1 MSTAFSESTAQ
12 TNASAT
18 TDPTARE
25 NGACENV
32 AGENLRGEQSTPARL
47 DYAQLGQ
54 KVLDGY
60 QISADEALA
69 ILRSPNDDLLALLDA
84 AFKVRRKHFGLTVQ
98 LYFLM
103 NAKSGLCPEDCHYC
117 SQSKVSSA
125 PVEKYNILQREK
137 LLAAAELAAKRQAK
151 TYCLV
156 ISARGPNEREMKAV
170 EAIVP
175 EIKAKYGLDICA
187 CLGLLTAEQAK
198 RLKACGVD
206 RVNHN
211 LNTSAEYYAKICTTH
226 THADRVQTLHH
237 VRDAGLEVCSGGIIG
252 MGETHQDVVAMAL
265 QLRELKAESIPINFL
280 NSIDGTPLQQTSE
293 LTPQDCLRALAM
305 FRLVNP
311 TSELRIS
318 GGRELHLRTLQPM
331 GLYAANSMFV
341 GDYLTTSGQA
351 PEIDYNIVRDLG
363 FEVTGAAPYPHEGD
377 AIEFGVT
384 GRGSLPTHSHDHA
397 NDHDHSHSG
406 GPQGGGCGGGGSCGG
421 SGRCGG

>member
-1 MSTAFSESTAQ
+1 MSTAFSE
-12 TNASAT
+12 
-18 TDPTARE
+18 PTHSS
-25 NGACENV
+25 GV
-32 AGENLRGEQSTPARL
+32 TTPADSLHSGGSTERF
-47 DYAQLGQ
+47 DYAQLAQ
-54 KVLDGY
+54 RVLDGHDVTR
-60 QISADEALA
+60 DEAMA
-69 ILRSPNDDLLALLDA
+69 ILKSPNSDLLAVLDA
-84 AFKVRRKHFGLTVQ
+84 AFRVRRQHFGLTVQ

-117 SQSKVSSA
+117 SQSKVSDA
-125 PVEKYNILQREK
+125 PVPKYNILQREK
-137 LLAAAELAAKRQAK
+137 LLAAAELAAQRQAK

-170 EAIVP
+170 EEIVP

-252 MGETHQDVVAMAL
+252 MGETHDDVISMAM

-280 NSIDGTPLQQTSE
+280 NSIDGTPLQKTTE

-318 GGRELHLRTLQPM
+318 GGRELHLRTLQPL

-341 GDYLTTSGQA
+341 GDYLTTSGQP
-351 PEIDYNIVRDLG
+351 PEQDYQIVRDLG
-363 FEVTGAAPYPHEGD
+363 FEVTGAAPYPHEED
-377 AIEFGVT
+377 AIAFGVVPAK
-384 GRGSLPTHSHDHA
+384 GS
-397 NDHDHSHSG
+397 
-406 GPQGGGCGGGGSCGG
+406 GGCGGNGSCG
-421 SGRCGG
+421 SGNCGG

>member
-1 MSTAFSESTAQ
+1 
-12 TNASAT
+12 
-18 TDPTARE
+18 
-25 NGACENV
+25 
-32 AGENLRGEQSTPARL
+32 
-47 DYAQLGQ
+47 
-54 KVLDGY
+54 
-60 QISADEALA
+60 
-69 ILRSPNDDLLALLDA
+69 
-84 AFKVRRKHFGLTVQ
+84 
-98 LYFLM
+98 
-103 NAKSGLCPEDCHYC
+103 LCPEDCHYC
-117 SQSKVSSA
+117 SQSKISDA
-125 PVEKYNILQREK
+125 PVPKYNILQRDK

-170 EAIVP
+170 EEIVP

-211 LNTSAEYYAKICTTH
+211 LNTSEEYYAKICTTH
-226 THADRVQTLHH
+226 THADRVRTLHH

-252 MGETHQDVVAMAL
+252 MGETHNDVISMAM

-280 NSIDGTPLQQTSE
+280 NSIDGTPLQKTTE

-318 GGRELHLRTLQPM
+318 GGRELHLRTLQPL

-341 GDYLTTSGQA
+341 GDYLTTSGQP
-351 PEIDYNIVRDLG
+351 PEQDYQIVRDLG
-363 FEVTGAAPYPHEGD
+363 FEVTGAAPYPHEEE
-377 AIEFGVT
+377 AIAFGVI
-384 GRGSLPTHSHDHA
+384 GAKSS
-397 NDHDHSHSG
+397 
-406 GPQGGGCGGGGSCGG
+406 GGCGGNGNGSCG
-421 SGRCGG
+421 SGNCGG

>member
-1 MSTAFSESTAQ
+1 MCGHHRAVKPILHDPPLATVSITMSTAFSEPTHSSGVTTA
-12 TNASAT
+12 
-18 TDPTARE
+18 TDPQ
-25 NGACENV
+25 NCG
-32 AGENLRGEQSTPARL
+32 STERL
-47 DYAQLGQ
+47 DYGQLAQR
-54 KVLDGY
+54 VLDGHEVTR
-60 QISADEALA
+60 DEAMA
-69 ILRSPNDDLLALLDA
+69 ILKSPNNDLLAVLDA
-84 AFKVRRKHFGLTVQ
+84 AFRVRRQHFGLTVQ

-117 SQSKVSSA
+117 SQSKVSGA
-125 PVEKYNILQREK
+125 PVPKYNILQRDK
-137 LLAAAELAAKRQAK
+137 LLAAAEIAAKRQAK

-170 EAIVP
+170 EEIVP

-211 LNTSAEYYAKICTTH
+211 LNTSEEYYAKICTTH

-252 MGETHQDVVAMAL
+252 MGETHNDVISMAM

-280 NSIDGTPLQQTSE
+280 NSIDGTPLQKTTE

-318 GGRELHLRTLQPM
+318 GGRELHLRTLQPL

-341 GDYLTTSGQA
+341 GDYLTTSGQT
-351 PEIDYNIVRDLG
+351 PEQDYQIVRDLG
-363 FEVTGAAPYPHEGD
+363 FEVTGAAPYPHEEE
-377 AIEFGVT
+377 AISFGVI
-384 GRGSLPTHSHDHA
+384 GAKSS
-397 NDHDHSHSG
+397 
-406 GPQGGGCGGGGSCGG
+406 GGCGGNGSCGSGSCGG
-421 SGRCGG
+421 

>member
-1 MSTAFSESTAQ
+1 MSTAFSEP
-12 TNASAT
+12 
-18 TDPTARE
+18 TDSSGVT
-25 NGACENV
+25 
-32 AGENLRGEQSTPARL
+32 TPADSLHSSGSTERF
-47 DYAQLGQ
+47 DYAQLAQ
-54 KVLDGY
+54 RVLDGHELTR
-60 QISADEALA
+60 DEAMA
-69 ILRSPNDDLLALLDA
+69 ILKSPNNDLLAVLDA
-84 AFKVRRKHFGLTVQ
+84 AFRVRRQHFGLTVQ

-117 SQSKVSSA
+117 SQSKVSDA
-125 PVEKYNILQREK
+125 PVPKYNILQRDK
-137 LLAAAELAAKRQAK
+137 LMAAAELAAKRQAK

-170 EAIVP
+170 EEIVP

-187 CLGLLTAEQAK
+187 CLGLLTAKQAK

-252 MGETHQDVVAMAL
+252 MGETHDDVISMAM

-280 NSIDGTPLQQTSE
+280 NSIDGTPLQKTTE

-318 GGRELHLRTLQPM
+318 GGRELHLRTLQPL

-341 GDYLTTSGQA
+341 GDYLTTSGQP
-351 PEIDYNIVRDLG
+351 PEQDYQIVRDLG
-363 FEVTGAAPYPHEGD
+363 FEVTGAAPYPHEED
-377 AIEFGVT
+377 SIAFGVI
-384 GRGSLPTHSHDHA
+384 GAKGSS
-397 NDHDHSHSG
+397 
-406 GPQGGGCGGGGSCGG
+406 GCGGNGSCG
-421 SGRCGG
+421 SGNCGG

>member
-1 MSTAFSESTAQ
+1 MSTAFSEPTHSSGVTAATDSQDCGST
-12 TNASAT
+12 
-18 TDPTARE
+18 E
-25 NGACENV
+25 
-32 AGENLRGEQSTPARL
+32 RL
-47 DYAQLGQ
+47 DYGQLAQR
-54 KVLDGY
+54 VLDGHEVTR
-60 QISADEALA
+60 DEAMA
-69 ILRSPNDDLLALLDA
+69 ILKSPNNDLLAVLDA
-84 AFKVRRKHFGLTVQ
+84 AFRVRRQYFGLTVQ

-117 SQSKVSSA
+117 SQSKVSDA
-125 PVEKYNILQREK
+125 PVPKYNILQRDK

-170 EAIVP
+170 EEIVP

-211 LNTSAEYYAKICTTH
+211 LNTSEEYYAKICTTH

-237 VRDAGLEVCSGGIIG
+237 VRDAGLELCSGGIIG
-252 MGETHQDVVAMAL
+252 MGETHDDVISMAM

-280 NSIDGTPLQQTSE
+280 NSIDGTPLQKTTE

-318 GGRELHLRTLQPM
+318 GGRELHLRTLQPL

-341 GDYLTTSGQA
+341 GDYLTTSGQP
-351 PEIDYNIVRDLG
+351 PEQDYQIVRDLG
-363 FEVTGAAPYPHEGD
+363 FEVTGAAPYPHEEE
-377 AIEFGVT
+377 AIAFGVI
-384 GRGSLPTHSHDHA
+384 GAKGS
-397 NDHDHSHSG
+397 
-406 GPQGGGCGGGGSCGG
+406 GGCGGSGNGSCG
-421 SGRCGG
+421 SGNCGG